1 MAKCSYC
8 NSSIL
13 FGGVREG
20 ELRFCNQKC
29 QQEGALLS
37 VAQLVPAADVRQ
49 RVTAIHQGPC
59 PKCASIGAIDVHTS
73 HSIWS
78 AVLLTSWKSTPQV
91 CCLSC
96 GKKAK
101 MVGTLTSFLF
111 GWWGFP
117 WGLIFTPIQIGR
129 NLVGL
134 ARSPSPFVPSAQL
147 ERIVR
152 LNLAAEL
159 QQAGAVPPALAKA

>member
-8 NSSIL
+8 NSSII

-20 ELRFCNQKC
+20 ELRFCNRGC
-29 QQEGALLS
+29 QQEGELLS
-37 VAQLVPAADVRQ
+37 VAQLVPEADVRQ

-59 PKCASIGAIDVHTS
+59 PRCARVGAIDVHTS
-73 HSIWS
+73 HSVWS
-78 AVLLTSWKSTPQV
+78 ALVLTSWKSTPQV
-91 CCLSC
+91 CCVSC

-101 MVGTLTSFLF
+101 LLGTLTSLLV

-117 WGLIFTPIQIGR
+117 WGLIVTPIQIGR

-134 ARSPSPFVPSAQL
+134 ARTPSSFVPSPQL

-152 LNLAAEL
+152 LSLAAEL
-159 QQAGAVPPALAKA
+159 RDARAVPPALVKT